1 MMVLARAV
9 QTKGWGWSCFHA
21 PCGIS
26 DQTDHYRAVTRPTVH
41 WKYSRGSL
49 RRFGSSFS
57 RFNTIMNLKIL
68 ILPGDGIGA
77 EVTSAAVDVLRAVA
91 KKFGHTLELSEGL
104 IGGVAIHKTGTPLPQ
119 DTLDKALAADATLMG
134 AVGLPEFDNAPPGK
148 RPEKGLLGIRAALD
162 VFANLRPV
170 RTYPELI
177 DSSPLKNHIVDG
189 TDMIIVRELTAGL
202 YYGQPR
208 GIENDRAF
216 NTMSYTRAEIERVT
230 HTAFKLAR
238 NRRKLVTS
246 VDKSNV
252 LEVSQFW
259 RKVVIEVAA
268 QYPDVKLEHI
278 LVDNAAMQM
287 VLRPTQFDVM
297 LTENTFG
304 DILSDIGGI
313 LAGSIGM
320 LPSAS
325 LGEKKGLYEPV
336 HGSAPDIAGQ
346 NKANPLG
353 AIGSMAAMLEYTFD
367 LVNEANAVNAA
378 IGKVL
383 ASGRVT
389 ADLKPKGTPAT
400 TDQVGRAVSEAL

>member
-1 MMVLARAV
+1 
-9 QTKGWGWSCFHA
+9 
-21 PCGIS
+21 
-26 DQTDHYRAVTRPTVH
+26 
-41 WKYSRGSL
+41 
-49 RRFGSSFS
+49 
-57 RFNTIMNLKIL
+57 MNLKVL
-68 ILPGDGIGA
+68 ILPGDGIGT
-77 EVTSAAVDVLRAVA
+77 EVTGAAVEVLKTVC
-91 KKFGHTLELSEGL
+91 KKFGHTLELTEGL
-104 IGGVAIHKTGTPLPQ
+104 LGGVSIHKSGTPFPKE
-119 DTLDKALAADATLMG
+119 TEELAVKADATLMG
-134 AVGLPEFDNAPPGK
+134 AVGLPEFDSSPPSQ
-148 RPEKGLLGIRAALD
+148 RPEAGLLGIRAVLD

-177 DSSPLKNHIVDG
+177 ESSPLKNHVVEG
-189 TDMIIVRELTAGL
+189 TDMIIVRELTGGL

-208 GIENDRAF
+208 GIEADRAF
-216 NTMSYTRAEIERVT
+216 NTMSYTRKEVERVT

-238 NRRKLVTS
+238 NRRKKVTN

-259 RKVVIEVAA
+259 RRVVIEIAA
-268 QYPDVKLEHI
+268 QYPDIQLEHM

-304 DILSDIGGI
+304 DILSDVGGI

-325 LGEKKGLYEPV
+325 LGASKGLYEPV

-353 AIGSMAAMLEYTFD
+353 AIGSVAAMLEYSFG
-367 LVNEANAVNAA
+367 LHEEAKAVNAA
-378 IGKVL
+378 IEAVLNSGK
-383 ASGRVT
+383 VT
-389 ADLKPKGTPAT
+389 ADLKPAGKPAT
-400 TDQVGRAVSEAL
+400 TEEVGRQVERHVEYALACS